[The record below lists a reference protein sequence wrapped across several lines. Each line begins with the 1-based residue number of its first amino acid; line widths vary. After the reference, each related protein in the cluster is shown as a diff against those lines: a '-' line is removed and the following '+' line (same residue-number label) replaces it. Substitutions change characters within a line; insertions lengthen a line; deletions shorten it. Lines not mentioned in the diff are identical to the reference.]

1 MYVYVFTKNEIFI
14 SETEIM
20 YVKLHFSYKHC
31 LCGMLSS
38 FLQVNIYIYT
48 YK

>member
-1 MYVYVFTKNEIFI
+1 MFMYLQKKIFI

-38 FLQVNIYIYT
+38 LLQVNIYIYIYT